1 MDADTLLRVKSD
13 DPEYVRQAAAESE
26 FWQRMHPFS
35 LEAVEKVQDPGP
47 VDRYFNW
54 RFTDRKGVSWYE
66 AIHQFGPFRS
76 GAVLG
81 TSSLTLEG
89 RILETNPTLH
99 LTIFD
104 ISDGPLERRR
114 ETLGKRFPGRVA
126 TQTADLNF
134 IDLPANT
141 YDVIVSSST
150 IHHVTNLEYLA
161 HRINAALT
169 AEGHFFLEDYVGEPR
184 FQFSDSKKQIYQT
197 IFNRDRVRQGIEP
210 CDLIWLDSSDLSPFC
225 GLYSDEI
232 LSAFRDH
239 LEEVEVRRAGA
250 LVTPITRSRPSQDLA
265 HSPWHTDS
273 WVLTQSLSRFLVG
286 LVRKRLF
293 GRGRSQQNILSDD
306 FLHELFL
313 VGDVLSEARVLRPG
327 LAFASYRKKR

>member
-1 MDADTLLRVKSD
+1 VKPDDLLRINAD
-13 DPEYVRQAAAESE
+13 DPEYLRQAAAESE

-35 LEAVEKVQDPGP
+35 LEAVEKTQDPGP
-47 VDRYFNW
+47 VDRYFNR

-66 AIHQFGPFRS
+66 TIHQQGVFRA
-76 GAVLG
+76 GAFLG

-89 RILETNPTLH
+89 RILETNPSLH

-126 TQTADLNF
+126 TQVADLNF
-134 IDLPANT
+134 IDLPAGT
-141 YDVIVSSST
+141 YDLIVSSST

-161 HRINAALT
+161 HRINDALT
-169 AEGHFFLEDYVGEPR
+169 AEGRFFLEDYVGEPR
-184 FQFSDSKKQIYQT
+184 FQFSETKKQIYQA
-197 IFNRDRVRQGIEP
+197 IFNRDRLRQGIP
-210 CDLIWLDSSDLSPFC
+210 SSDLTWLDTSDLSPFC
-225 GLYSDEI
+225 GLRSDEI

-250 LVTPITRSRPSQDLA
+250 LVTPLTRSRPAQDVA

-273 WVLTQSLSRFLVG
+273 WVRTQSLLRFVVG
-286 LVRKRLF
+286 MARMRLF

-313 VGDVLSEARVLRPG
+313 IGDVLTEARILRPG